1 MNMRKI
7 AGSFVVV
14 ISLFA
19 LVVSV
24 PIVARWQLEHV
35 LFEMFGEPAQVES
48 VSINPFTGD
57 VQVRGVE
64 VGTEKQLELLDLTLN
79 MRALLS
85 KRVHVERVRIEALSL
100 PVSYQAQSAQTQGAP
115 PQGAPPQSGQDQ
127 DLRIGGLR
135 VPITQAQ
142 SVESAPL
149 APAWT
154 WQVDELQLEDVN
166 IALQYLSHKH
176 TWVVRQAKVMLANS
190 EFSRPIGYDL
200 DMAIDSA
207 HLLTLGELQ
216 LGAVTRL
223 SAQVQFDAV
232 LADFKDYL
240 PVELAGTLALNQQVD
255 VRLEGVEREIAVIG
269 STQIKQLHMVGKQP
283 LSVDLL
289 DWAGSVS
296 LLLSDDE
303 VPRLE
308 AIGLLQADQ
317 VAAQPFG
324 QIKQIS
330 LRDMNY
336 SAAGVVVEHIT
347 IEGLDALV
355 QMTESGAIAGVVE
368 SAEPAPDAEASTP
381 KIHIAELEL
390 TGQVRFVDQSR
401 AAVVTL
407 VMPEIALKIN
417 DLGQGLLARFELK
430 ARHQEEH
437 QTGELLIMGT
447 GHLLDSPI
455 NADLTMRLTQFEL
468 HQISPY
474 LGYGI
479 RSGRL
484 VLDSSVNIT
493 DNQIKAE
500 NRVRMEGLKVD
511 TGQAKAMAGA
521 DLPLSVALN
530 LLKDKDGRIDLKVPI
545 ATKLGKFAVD
555 TSDIVNT
562 ALANAAKQAA
572 LAYVKQALQ
581 PLGTL
586 MFVKDMAAAAARPRF
601 QPVVFSPGSADIEA
615 SQWDYV
621 NKVVAL
627 MMNRPAL
634 TITLC
639 GIASQADE
647 AAIQMVEQSKVEQIK
662 VEQIKVEQAKA
673 EQSKGDG
680 ADDEREAKVLAAA
693 MQGLAVSRGKVVTG
707 WFVDAGVAVER
718 LFSCRPQ
725 VLADDS
731 APRVMI
737 SL

>member
-48 VSINPFTGD
+48 VSINLFTGD

-115 PQGAPPQSGQDQ
+115 PQSGQDQ
-127 DLRIGGLR
+127 DLTIGGLR

-142 SVESAPL
+142 SVEGAPL

-308 AIGLLQADQ
+308 AIGLLRADQ

-347 IEGLDALV
+347 IQGLDALV

-662 VEQIKVEQAKA
+662 VEQTKA

>member
-115 PQGAPPQSGQDQ
+115 PQGAPPQGAPPQSGQDQ
-127 DLRIGGLR
+127 DLTIGGLR

-615 SQWDYV
+615 SQRDYV

-647 AAIQMVEQSKVEQIK
+647 AAIQMVEQSKVEQI
-662 VEQIKVEQAKA
+662 KA

>member
-85 KRVHVERVRIEALSL
+85 KRVHVERVRIGALSL

-115 PQGAPPQSGQDQ
+115 PQGAPPQGAPPQSGQDQ
-127 DLRIGGLR
+127 DLTIGGLR

-615 SQWDYV
+615 SQRDYV

-647 AAIQMVEQSKVEQIK
+647 AAIQMVEQSKVEQI
-662 VEQIKVEQAKA
+662 KA

>member
-85 KRVHVERVRIEALSL
+85 KRMHVERVRIEALSL

-115 PQGAPPQSGQDQ
+115 PQSGQDQ
-127 DLRIGGLR
+127 DLTIGGLR

-166 IALQYLSHKH
+166 IELQYLSHKH

-662 VEQIKVEQAKA
+662 A

>member
-24 PIVARWQLEHV
+24 PIVARWQLENV

-115 PQGAPPQSGQDQ
+115 PQGAPPQGAPPQSGQDQ
-127 DLRIGGLR
+127 DLTIGGLR

-615 SQWDYV
+615 SQRDYV

-647 AAIQMVEQSKVEQIK
+647 AAIQMVEQSKVEQI
-662 VEQIKVEQAKA
+662 KA